1 MKVRNGAADFQSFR
15 GERLQQGFAVYET
28 HLKKILHVFRVE
40 DINTHAQV
48 LVVLKWLMLS
58 ATNTMTL
65 FDQLQD
71 IIHPKTSLQHSEYQL
86 LVYDGLK

>member
-86 LVYDGLK
+86 LVYDGLN